1 MLRAVHGMWR
11 RVLLVL
17 LVVLGGTGVALTSG
31 SSSAVA
37 AECPMPPG
45 YVQVIQDN
53 GVVYETVYCPPG
65 WEDWGYEPDPGSGDT
80 GGGEVRVCTFAGE
93 EIPCSTAAG
102 VWDGSCYVKPLS
114 PQPPKED
121 PRWEGHEDGVIV
133 SCVNVSDA
141 TGGAC
146 SEGGACTY
154 TYKWIAA
161 MPGAGPSPETVARQA
176 VASMGLGMG
185 QIGVTGGDPE
195 GTGWRTVVG
204 LPIWLWVADPGPST
218 TGPNTATAS
227 VSTVSVTATATLER
241 IDWTMTTPQGVVT
254 TTCSGP
260 NASGTVYAASYGAQP
275 SPTCGFQAAEVQ
287 IRGEVTI
294 TGTAHW
300 SVEWAGAGHVGS
312 FDMEPMS
319 QSAQLEVIEV
329 QSIRTGGG

>member
-17 LVVLGGTGVALTSG
+17 LGVLGGTGVALTSG

-37 AECPMPPG
+37 AEYPMPPG

-80 GGGEVRVCTFAGE
+80 GGGEVRICTFAGE

-133 SCVNVSDA
+133 SCVNVADA

-161 MPGAGPSPETVARQA
+161 MPGPAPPPRPSPGKLSPRWDSAWGRL
-176 VASMGLGMG
+176 ASPAA
-185 QIGVTGGDPE
+185 T
-195 GTGWRTVVG
+195 RTA
-204 LPIWLWVADPGPST
+204 PA
-218 TGPNTATAS
+218 
-227 VSTVSVTATATLER
+227 
-241 IDWTMTTPQGVVT
+241 
-254 TTCSGP
+254 
-260 NASGTVYAASYGAQP
+260 GAQ
-275 SPTCGFQAAEVQ
+275 
-287 IRGEVTI
+287 
-294 TGTAHW
+294 
-300 SVEWAGAGHVGS
+300 
-312 FDMEPMS
+312 
-319 QSAQLEVIEV
+319 
-329 QSIRTGGG
+329 